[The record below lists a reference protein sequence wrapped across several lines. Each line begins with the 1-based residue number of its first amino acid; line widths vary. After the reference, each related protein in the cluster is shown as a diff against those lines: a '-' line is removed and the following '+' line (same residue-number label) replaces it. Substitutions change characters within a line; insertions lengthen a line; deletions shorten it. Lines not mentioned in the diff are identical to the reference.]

1 MWQLNLLQS
10 VEQQLG
16 AVVEGSNC
24 HLKTHCTQL
33 TGLDPTGQS
42 LQDKLNEQR
51 DTLEG
56 GTEAR
61 VTHTLQ
67 PRDFPEADAGCVPN
81 KCVFVTK

>member
-1 MWQLNLLQS
+1 MWQLDLLQS

-16 AVVEGSNC
+16 AVVEGSDR
-24 HLKTHCTQL
+24 HLETHRTQL
-33 TGLDPTGQS
+33 AGLDPTGQS

-67 PRDFPEADAGCVPN
+67 PRAFPKADAGCVPN
-81 KCVFVTK
+81 KSIFVTK

>member
-1 MWQLNLLQS
+1 MWQLDLLQS

-16 AVVEGSNC
+16 AVVEGSDC
-24 HLKTHCTQL
+24 HLQTHCTQL

-56 GTEAR
+56 ETEAR

-67 PRDFPEADAGCVPN
+67 PRDFPKADAAVSPIN
-81 KCVFVTK
+81 VSL